1 MGTPPCSL
9 SVFSGPSLPNQPC
22 TLSSPLSVWLLLHRR
37 CHTRT
42 TQPNTSLLTRCLYE
56 SHVRLPDHRLHISQT
71 RRLQQ
76 ILPMEL
82 LLWDVSRSRCTEVQA
97 REQDMMLSLPGDT
110 TTHSLWTLLNIIN
123 IRTPVLHLVTSPHLG
138 LVLLSSSV
146 LCTILLPPIFSSQ
159 MRLAVLRPSLQTSP
173 YITNIIISSLPAII
187 LSICDF
193 NLCPPIPANKK
204 TKMLYEMFLL

>member
-22 TLSSPLSVWLLLHRR
+22 TLSSLQSVWLLLHRR

-56 SHVRLPDHRLHISQT
+56 SHAKWQDHRLHILQT

-82 LLWDVSRSRCTEVQA
+82 LLCAVHY
-97 REQDMMLSLPGDT
+97 T
-110 TTHSLWTLLNIIN
+110 TPTNI
-123 IRTPVLHLVTSPHLG
+123 L
-138 LVLLSSSV
+138 
-146 LCTILLPPIFSSQ
+146 
-159 MRLAVLRPSLQTSP
+159 
-173 YITNIIISSLPAII
+173 ITNAVGRVKIQTYRGPSKGDYDFAPWGYYNTQPAD
-187 LSICDF
+187 LA
-193 NLCPPIPANKK
+193 LHH
-204 TKMLYEMFLL
+204 

>member
-9 SVFSGPSLPNQPC
+9 SVSSGPSLPNQPC
-22 TLSSPLSVWLLLHRR
+22 TLSSLSSVWLLLHRR

-42 TQPNTSLLTRCLYE
+42 TQPSTYLLTRCQYE
-56 SHVRLPDHRLHISQT
+56 FHAKWPDHRLHILQT
-71 RRLQQ
+71 KRLQQ
-76 ILPMEL
+76 ILPMEPL
-82 LLWDVSRSRCTEVQA
+82 LLAVLRSRHIVVLP
-97 REQDMMLSLPGDT
+97 RETMTLLPGDT
-110 TTHSLWTLLNIIN
+110 IT
-123 IRTPVLHLVTSPHLG
+123 
-138 LVLLSSSV
+138 
-146 LCTILLPPIFSSQ
+146 
-159 MRLAVLRPSLQTSP
+159 PSLQTSP

>member
-22 TLSSPLSVWLLLHRR
+22 TLSSLQSVWLLLHRR

-56 SHVRLPDHRLHISQT
+56 SHAKWQDHRLHILQT

-82 LLWDVSRSRCTEVQA
+82 LL
-97 REQDMMLSLPGDT
+97 
-110 TTHSLWTLLNIIN
+110 
-123 IRTPVLHLVTSPHLG
+123 
-138 LVLLSSSV
+138 
-146 LCTILLPPIFSSQ
+146 
-159 MRLAVLRPSLQTSP
+159 LAVLRSRPTAVLPRDIITPSLQTSP

-193 NLCPPIPANKK
+193 NLCPGIPANKK